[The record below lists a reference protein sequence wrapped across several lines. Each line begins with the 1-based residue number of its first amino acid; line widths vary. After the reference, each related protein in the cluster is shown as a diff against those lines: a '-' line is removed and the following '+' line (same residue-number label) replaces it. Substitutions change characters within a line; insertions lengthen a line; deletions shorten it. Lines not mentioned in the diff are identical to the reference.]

1 MNRFEFEASKY
12 IKQQIA
18 ANEDIKFLRGQHQ
31 ADLDVALAR
40 YGEFE
45 TNGALACFE
54 SREKYFQ
61 QDCLDTVYEIV
72 NRANAIFNVA
82 LAAEDFVDFIR
93 L

>member
-31 ADLDVALAR
+31 ADLDAALAR

-54 SREKYFQ
+54 NYEKYFQ